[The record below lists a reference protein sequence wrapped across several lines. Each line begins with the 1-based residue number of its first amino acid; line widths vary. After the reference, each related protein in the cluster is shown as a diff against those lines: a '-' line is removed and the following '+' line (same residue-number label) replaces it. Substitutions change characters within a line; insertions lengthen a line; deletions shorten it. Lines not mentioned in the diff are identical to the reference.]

1 MHPRCLLVLV
11 TGSPQRLH
19 GQRLR
24 GALALLCAH
33 LVVALIA
40 LVVIGGVTRVMEAGL
55 ACPDWPLCYGSLLPG
70 RQMNLKVFLEWFHR
84 LDAFVVGVALL
95 VLAAVSWLRRSQ
107 LPGWL
112 PRAATAAL
120 ALVAAQG
127 ALGAL
132 TVTHLLEASTVTA
145 HLATALALV
154 LGMAALHQ
162 ALLCSLAP
170 EPPTAPSLPW
180 KLAALLAGL
189 LVPAQC
195 LLGGAMASRWAA
207 ERCFTAGESCR
218 WLLLHRMGAW
228 PAALSLLV
236 LAVLSLGLPT
246 PQAPLRR
253 LSLVALLLV
262 AAQVALGILS
272 LRLQL
277 SQPAV
282 TAAHQLVAALL
293 VALIGALWG
302 RGLLRRSAADVPS
315 LAPSP
320 SFLSEALRG

>member
-1 MHPRCLLVLV
+1 MLALV

-55 ACPDWPLCYGSLLPG
+55 ACPDWPLCYGTLLPG

-95 VLAAVSWLRRSQ
+95 VLAVVSWLRRAQ

-112 PRAATAAL
+112 PWAAIAAL
-120 ALVAAQG
+120 SLVAVQG

-162 ALLCSLAP
+162 ALLSSLAP

-236 LAVLSLGLPT
+236 LALLSLGLPA

-302 RGLLRRSAADVPS
+302 RGLLRRSAAEVSSS

>member
-1 MHPRCLLVLV
+1 MLPRFLRAVVTIPSPRLPRALV
-11 TGSPQRLH
+11 
-19 GQRLR
+19 
-24 GALALLCAH
+24 LLCAH

-70 RQMNLKVFLEWFHR
+70 RQMNLQVFLEWFHR

-95 VLAAVSWLRRSQ
+95 VLGAVSWLRRSQ

-112 PRAATAAL
+112 PWAATAAL
-120 ALVAAQG
+120 ALVAVQG

-162 ALLCSLAP
+162 ALLGSLAA
-170 EPPTAPSLPW
+170 EPLPTPPLPW
-180 KLAALLAGL
+180 RLAALLAGL

-207 ERCFTAGESCR
+207 ERCFAAGESCR
-218 WLLLHRMGAW
+218 WLLLHRLGAW
-228 PAALSLLV
+228 PAALALLL
-236 LAVLSLGLPT
+236 LALLSLALP
-246 PQAPLRR
+246 APHALLRR
-253 LSLVALLLV
+253 LSLAALGLV
-262 AAQVALGILS
+262 AVQVALGILS

-277 SQPAV
+277 AQPAV

-302 RGLLRRSAADVPS
+302 RGLLLPASSLEVPS
-315 LAPSP
+315 MAPSP
-320 SFLSEALRG
+320 SLYNEALRG

>member
-1 MHPRCLLVLV
+1 MLALV

-55 ACPDWPLCYGSLLPG
+55 ACPDWPLCYGTLLPG

-95 VLAAVSWLRRSQ
+95 VLAVVSWLRRAQ

-112 PRAATAAL
+112 PWAAIAAL
-120 ALVAAQG
+120 SLVAVQG

-162 ALLCSLAP
+162 ALLSSLAP

-195 LLGGAMASRWAA
+195 LLGGAMASR
-207 ERCFTAGESCR
+207 C

-236 LAVLSLGLPT
+236 LALLSLGLPA

-302 RGLLRRSAADVPS
+302 RGLLRRSAAEVSSS